1 MSLWSFSVKRWQFT
15 LVVFALLIATGL
27 WALTSI
33 PRAEDP
39 SLKFPGS
46 LVIVQY
52 PGADPEDVERLV
64 VDPIEDALS
73 ELEDIKR
80 LNSSALDG
88 LALIEIEFTY
98 GTDPD
103 RKYDEVVREVN
114 VVRASLPADVFSLE
128 IRQFTPGTVNI
139 VQLALVS
146 DDAPWRELSKQ
157 AENLE
162 ELIETAPGVRRAE
175 TWAYPEP
182 EVRVAVDL
190 ERLAAARATLGEV
203 IAAVQGENASIPGG
217 AVDVGLRRYNL
228 KTSGSYESLDE
239 IADTVVS
246 ARGERVVRL
255 RDLAE
260 VGWSSEEERYLGRF
274 NGKRAVFVSASM
286 KDNLNVF
293 DVRNAIHE
301 RLPQFESGLPAHI
314 RLERGFDQSQNVD
327 RRLSRL
333 QLDFTIAIALVALT
347 LLPLGLRAA
356 GIVMI
361 SIPLSLAI
369 GLAALYLAGFSLNQL
384 SIAGFVV
391 ALGLLVDDSIVVV
404 ENIARNVRQGMP
416 RRLAAIAATDQIWLA
431 VLGCTVTLLL
441 AFVPL
446 LFLPEGAGD
455 FVRSLP
461 AAVLFTI
468 LASFFVALSI
478 IPFLASRLLRGGGE
492 PRTPRQPWLAAPL
505 ARIRTVV
512 DRLDEVADRLLGGL
526 MRGIHRIYGPAL
538 RAGLNR
544 PRATLVAALG
554 IFVLSLALVPA
565 IGFSLFPTADIP
577 QFRVRIEAPD
587 GASLAETDR
596 ALRFVDRTLEK
607 TPGIHWWFSNLGHEN
622 PRIYYNVL
630 SRNAAANIA
639 EVFGEI
645 EDYEPAAANRL
656 LDGLRE
662 TFQGYPGARISVHQ
676 FENGPP
682 VAAPIEIRVIGP
694 DIETLRLLAG
704 EVEKLIAGVPGTRDV
719 MNAVRLQRTDLDL
732 RIDTEKAALFGVPA
746 VEADRTVRLAV
757 AGLSAGKF
765 REPDGDEYDITL
777 RLPIS
782 GRPTLD
788 LLKSVQVS
796 SATGEQVPLTQI
808 TDPAFRSAAPLI
820 KRYNRERA
828 ITVTAWP
835 ATGYATDE
843 LTRQVIAG
851 LEAIAWPPGY
861 RYVAAGEVEA
871 RSESFSGLGVAMLVA
886 VFGILAVLVLEFGS
900 FRSMLIVFGV
910 VPLGI
915 TGALVA
921 LFLAGYTLSF
931 TAMIGMIALV
941 GIEIKNS
948 ILLVDFTNR
957 LRASGVA
964 LDDAIAE
971 AGEVRF
977 LPILLT
983 SLTAIGGLTPLAL
996 QGSGLYSPLAI
1007 VIIGGLVSSTL
1018 LARLVTPVM
1027 YKLLPPAV
1035 EPRAETPASPV
1046 VEAQLA

>member
-27 WALTSI
+27 WALSSI

-39 SLKFPGS
+39 SLKFPGT
-46 LVIVQY
+46 LIVVQY
-52 PGADPEDVERLV
+52 PGADPEDIERLV
-64 VDPIEDALS
+64 VDPIEDALA
-73 ELEDIKR
+73 ELDDIKR
-80 LNSSALDG
+80 LNSTALDG
-88 LALIEIEFTY
+88 LALMEIEFVY
-98 GTDPD
+98 GNDPD
-103 RKYDEVVREVN
+103 RKYDEVVREIN
-114 VVRASLPADVFSLE
+114 VVRPALPADIFSID

-146 DDAPWRELSKQ
+146 EDADWRELSKQ

-175 TWAYPEP
+175 TWAYPKP
-182 EVRVAVDL
+182 EVRVAIDL
-190 ERLAAARATLGEV
+190 ERLAGARVTLGQV

-217 AVDVGLRRYNL
+217 AVDVGLRRFNL

-239 IADTVVS
+239 IGSTVVS

-255 RDLAE
+255 RDLAD
-260 VGWSSEEERYLGRF
+260 VSWSAEEERYLGRF
-274 NGKRAVFVSASM
+274 NGKRAVFVTASM
-286 KDNLNVF
+286 KDNQNVF
-293 DVRNAIHE
+293 DVRNAIYE
-301 RLPQFESGLPAHI
+301 RLPAFETALPAHI
-314 RLERGFDQSQNVD
+314 RLERAFDQSSNVD

-333 QLDFTIAIALVALT
+333 QLDFTIAIVLVMLT

-369 GLAALYLAGFSLNQL
+369 GLAALYLTGFSLNQL

-404 ENIARNVRQGMP
+404 ENIARHVRQGMS
-416 RRLAAIAATDQIWLA
+416 RREAAIAATDQIWLA

-478 IPFLASRLLRGGGE
+478 IPFLASRLLRGGGP
-492 PRTPRQPWLAAPL
+492 PREPRQPWLAAL
-505 ARIRTVV
+505 FARVRGAV
-512 DRLDEVADRLLGGL
+512 DRSDEIADRLLGRL
-526 MRGIHRIYGPAL
+526 MRAIHGIYGPAL
-538 RAGLNR
+538 RWGLGR
-544 PRATLVAALG
+544 PRATLAAALG

-587 GASLAETDR
+587 SASLADTDR
-596 ALRFVDRTLEK
+596 ALRFVEEK
-607 TPGIHWWFSNLGHEN
+607 LAATPGIRWWFSNLGQEN

-630 SRNAAANIA
+630 SRHSAANVA
-639 EVFGEI
+639 EVFAEFADFDPVESG
-645 EDYEPAAANRL
+645 RT
-656 LDGLRE
+656 LDGLRAAFE
-662 TFQGYPGARISVHQ
+662 EFPAARISVHQ

-704 EVEKLIAGVPGTRDV
+704 DVEKLIAGIPGTRDV
-719 MNAVRLQRTDLDL
+719 VNPMRLQRTDLDL
-732 RIDTEKAALFGVPA
+732 NVDTEKAAMFGVQA

-757 AGLSAGKF
+757 AGLAAGKF
-765 REPDGDEYDITL
+765 READGDEYDITL

-788 LLKSVQVS
+788 LLRSIQVS
-796 SATGEQVPLTQI
+796 SATGQQVPLTQI
-808 TDPAFRSAAPLI
+808 TDPQFRTAAPLI

-828 ITVTAWP
+828 VSVTAHP

-843 LTRQVIAG
+843 LTRKVIAG
-851 LEAIAWPPGY
+851 LDAIAWPPGY
-861 RYVAAGEVEA
+861 RYIAAGEVEA

-915 TGALVA
+915 TGGLVA
-921 LFLAGYTLSF
+921 LFLTGYTLSF
-931 TAMIGMIALV
+931 TSLIGMIALV

-957 LRASGVA
+957 LRAQGKP

-1007 VIIGGLVSSTL
+1007 VIIGGLISSTL

-1027 YKLLPPAV
+1027 YKLLPPTIEKAI
-1035 EPRAETPASPV
+1035 EPVAAPAP
-1046 VEAQLA
+1046 AAMPA